1 MWKIK
6 LNKIYILFAFLMI
19 WVYFSLNARY
29 INIPG
34 SHLLRWIFPGCL
46 VIIAIIQSNGR
57 IAFPPLL
64 FLFFSIAVLPS
75 IVLCDYKS
83 TAFVKYLS
91 WIFILY
97 GCYIFFRSLKEKQ
110 SLNDCFK
117 ILIIVLLIFQILNVI
132 FVVAGINNDSGRAL
146 GITTNANT
154 LGVYANLGYWAAL
167 YVVRNT
173 NKKFFEFIGF
183 ILIFSAIICSIASG
197 SRTAFIVLL
206 LNILL
211 TIIIRFK
218 YSPFLPV
225 ILLVAGVFIYN
236 LLDGRFIHL
245 NITALNRL
253 LSEGG
258 TARGDLW
265 DAAIQVWEQHQ
276 TFGVGYTV
284 SNFYNPLEPGM
295 AFHNSYISFLVEC
308 GIWGCIFLG
317 TGIILLIGKIVK
329 KILFNSIIISKEF
342 TFAMVMCINLAIA
355 AWSESFIFAVGST
368 VGFKF
373 WFLLAWI
380 IAYTKLRNSKGSNR
394 K

>member
-1 MWKIK
+1 MRKIK
-6 LNKIYILFAFLMI
+6 LKRLYSIFVFLMI

-29 INIPG
+29 IDIPG
-34 SHLLRWIFPGCL
+34 SHLLRWIFPACL
-46 VIIAIIQSNGR
+46 VGASIIKSNGR

-64 FLFFSIAVLPS
+64 FTFFSVAVLPS
-75 IVLCDYKS
+75 IVLSDYKS
-83 TAFVKYLS
+83 TAFIKYLS
-91 WIFILY
+91 WVFILY
-97 GCYIFFRSLKEKQ
+97 GCYIFFRSLKEKK

-117 ILIIVLLIFQILNVI
+117 ILIIVLIIFQILNFI
-132 FVVAGINNDSGRAL
+132 FVVSGINYDSGRAT

-154 LGVYANLGYWAAL
+154 LGVYANLGYWASIYAM
-167 YVVRNT
+167 RHI
-173 NKKFFEFIGF
+173 NKKFFKFIGF
-183 ILIFSAIICSIASG
+183 ILIIFAIISSIASG

-218 YSPFLPV
+218 RSPLLPV
-225 ILLVAGVFIYN
+225 ILIAACVFIYF
-236 LLDGRFIHL
+236 LLEGRFTHL

-265 DAAIQVWEQHQ
+265 EAAIQIWEEHQ

-284 SNFYNPLEPGM
+284 STFYNPLEHGM

-308 GIWGCIFLG
+308 GIWGCVFLG
-317 TGIILLIGKIVK
+317 TGIILLIAKIVK
-329 KILFNSIIISKEF
+329 QILFASKFENEEF
-342 TFAMVMCINLAIA
+342 TFAVVMCINLAIA

-368 VGFKF
+368 EGFTF
-373 WFLLAWI
+373 WFLLAWM
-380 IAYTKLRNSKGSNR
+380 IAYTKLRNR
-394 K
+394 